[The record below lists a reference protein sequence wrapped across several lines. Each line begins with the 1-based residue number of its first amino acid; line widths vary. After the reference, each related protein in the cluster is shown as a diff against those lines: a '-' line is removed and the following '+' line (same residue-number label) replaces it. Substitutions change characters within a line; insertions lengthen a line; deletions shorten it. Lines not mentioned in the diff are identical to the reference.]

1 MLRKQLFTAAALAL
15 ALVFTSCSF
24 LTESKDSGRVTIT
37 LNQATIQ
44 KLQTSARAAGDPADE
59 SNYSETLYIDIQLK
73 GDYEDSQTITSK
85 ENESATVTFEKL
97 RRGSKVYLQADA
109 YIEEPGMNE
118 KIMLFTGS
126 SDTIE
131 IKTGENPVSLQL
143 KRIYEV
149 WFDANGGTTEYEP
162 QRIVSGGKITKPA
175 DPKKESEG
183 RTAYEFAGWFTSAD
197 GGITLSEKPFDF
209 NTPVKEYIVLYA
221 KWISK
226 KMFLVS
232 FNANGGTAEIEDQLI
247 VEGKNASEPETP
259 EREAEGRTAYEFAG
273 WYTSTDN
280 GITLSEKPFN
290 FESQITSDIT
300 LYAKWKSIQRFAVT
314 FDNNGGIGNVEEQLV
329 VEGMT
334 ANAPEKSPEKE
345 ADENYIYNFAGWY
358 TSINC
363 TDDSK
368 FNFDTPIKADVT
380 LYAGWTKKP
389 IYTVHFDTDG
399 GNEIEDQRVITGN
412 TAEKPEDPKKDATE
426 LEGYIFDGWYTAD
439 NKPYDF
445 STPIT
450 GNLTLKANWKVS
462 VVAGVEV
469 KIPFD
474 EVSDIN
480 VSETKNEA
488 NNTWT
493 YTAATGYDTYKWK
506 WDGEVQTSVTSNTFT
521 TPLNTAPGS
530 YTISLQA
537 TKVVDGETKYYSYT
551 TQLVIE

>member
-109 YIEEPGMNE
+109 YIEESGMNE
-118 KIMLFTGS
+118 KFMLFTGS

-175 DPKKESEG
+175 NPEKESEG
-183 RTAYEFAGWFTSAD
+183 RTAYEFAGWFTSTD
-197 GGITLSEKPFDF
+197 GGSTLSEKPFDF
-209 NTPVKEYIVLYA
+209 NTPVKKYIVLYA

-232 FNANGGTAEIEDQLI
+232 FNANGGTAEIEDQLV
-247 VEGKNASEPETP
+247 VEGKNASEPETIP
-259 EREAEGRTAYEFAG
+259 KKESDEDYAYIFSG
-273 WYTSTDN
+273 WYTSSSFGEDT
-280 GITLSEKPFN
+280 
-290 FESQITSDIT
+290 
-300 LYAKWKSIQRFAVT
+300 
-314 FDNNGGIGNVEEQLV
+314 
-329 VEGMT
+329 
-334 ANAPEKSPEKE
+334 
-345 ADENYIYNFAGWY
+345 
-358 TSINC
+358 
-363 TDDSK
+363 K
-368 FNFDTPIKADVT
+368 FNFDTAITEDLT

-399 GNEIEDQRVITGN
+399 GNEIEDQRVVSGD
-412 TAEKPEDPKKDATE
+412 TAEKPKDPKKDATE

-480 VSETKNEA
+480 VSEAKNEA